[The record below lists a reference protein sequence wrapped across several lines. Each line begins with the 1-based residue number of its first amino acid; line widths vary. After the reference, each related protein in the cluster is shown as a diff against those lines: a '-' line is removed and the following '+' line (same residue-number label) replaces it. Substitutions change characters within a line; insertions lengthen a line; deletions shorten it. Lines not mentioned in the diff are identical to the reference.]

1 MPTLALPSSM
11 SSRIRGTLQR
21 AIIIDTKIVHQDSS
35 CYHDVFTQKYDQ
47 LNFNTCE
54 SARTHQKTQTQTLT
68 QTQTHTHAQTHAQK
82 FDQIDLNSCESGEEC
97 TAQAGPGHQLIPTLA
112 PKLSWPELNYPNCP
126 EKYTAPKILIM
137 ILLSRIRSTIF
148 HETSHQI
155 IMHNCSLPESSL
167 SNRCHLSY

>member
-1 MPTLALPSSM
+1 M
-11 SSRIRGTLQR
+11 SSRVKSTLQVSR
-21 AIIIDTKIVHQDSS
+21 ILLSNNHKHKD
-35 CYHDVFTQKYDQ
+35 CPLGHDVFTQKYAWLQ
-47 LNFNTCE
+47 HLW
-54 SARTHQKTQTQTLT
+54 
-68 QTQTHTHAQTHAQK
+68 
-82 FDQIDLNSCESGEEC
+82 EC
-97 TAQAGPGHQLIPTLA
+97 TNTPEHTNTDTHMHKHRSRSWIRLTWTAVRVGRSACTGRAGPGHQLIPTLA